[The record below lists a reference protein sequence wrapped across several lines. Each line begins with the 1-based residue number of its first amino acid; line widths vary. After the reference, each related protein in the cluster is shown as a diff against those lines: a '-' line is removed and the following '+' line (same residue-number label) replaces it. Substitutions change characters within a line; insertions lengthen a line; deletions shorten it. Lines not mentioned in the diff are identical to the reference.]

1 MGKFRVGFIG
11 TGKRRERPGPM
22 GYAMAY
28 QHAEAY
34 RKLPD
39 CELVACAD
47 IVEEN
52 ARAFAETFGITRI
65 YTDYRVCSEIE
76 PNEPSGRANLPVS
89 LIHPNCLSAELP
101 KFSARQEPRPPF
113 PNTLHRRLSMFENG
127 VIIG

>member
-34 RKLPD
+34 RKIPD

-52 ARAFAETFGITRI
+52 ARAFPRLLASPASTPTI
-65 YTDYRVCSEIE
+65 
-76 PNEPSGRANLPVS
+76 GRCLKRNNLTS
-89 LIHPNCLSAELP
+89 
-101 KFSARQEPRPPF
+101 
-113 PNTLHRRLSMFENG
+113 
-127 VIIG
+127 